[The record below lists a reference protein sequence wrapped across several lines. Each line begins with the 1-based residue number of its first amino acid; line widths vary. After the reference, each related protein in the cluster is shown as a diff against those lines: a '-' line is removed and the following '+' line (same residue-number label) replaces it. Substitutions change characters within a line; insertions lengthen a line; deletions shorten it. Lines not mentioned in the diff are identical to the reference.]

1 MQRTIRE
8 EMLRWLGVAV
18 AGTLAGILANGAQA
32 ATETEQRDLA
42 NQKIEWRS
50 PDFTTGKTIPLHLL
64 SINDF
69 HSQITAGEE
78 VDNRPVGSAP
88 VLAAYLK
95 AAETAARETTFIL
108 HAGDHVGASQPQSA
122 LLQDEP
128 GIMFFNMLGNDQC
141 RTDGHYGPD
150 CNLVGI
156 PGNHELDAGL
166 PEMLRL
172 IRGGNHAQG
181 PYLQD
186 PYKGANFPYI
196 CANLVQA
203 STGRP
208 LFAPYIV
215 RMVDGV
221 PVGFIGAILHQASSF
236 LSPES
241 LEGLQVLDEADTI
254 NRYVREL
261 QTQGVHTIIVVMHQG
276 GFQQTASE
284 TASHAS
290 LLGGDIA
297 AIVKRLDD
305 EVDVVLGGHT
315 HTFHNILAENNH
327 GKKILVVQAW
337 PKGTGF
343 ADIHLEISR
352 ASSDVVAMSSSIV
365 TTWAD
370 RGPGLKPDIQV
381 AALMNRVKDMG
392 NAIAEQ
398 VIANA
403 SRPITRAT
411 NNAGESALG
420 DLIADAQRKAMG
432 TDFAFMNSEG
442 IRADLAPGSITKAD
456 HYTVQPDHLNLI
468 KLELT
473 GRQIYDL
480 LNQQWSDREAE
491 GRFLQVSGLTYTW
504 DAAKPAGRRIVAVMK
519 DGKLLKPGKV
529 YTVTVNEYLAGGG
542 DDFTVLTK
550 GANPVVGPFVA
561 EALIQYVQAQP
572 QSVNAD
578 SESRIS
584 RLN

>member
-1 MQRTIRE
+1 MRKKIRE
-8 EMLRWLGVAV
+8 KVLCWIGVPLL
-18 AGTLAGILANGAQA
+18 GTLTGLLAIGAQA
-32 ATETEQRDLA
+32 ATETEMRDLA

-50 PDFTTGKTIPLHLL
+50 PDYNGKTIPLQLL

-88 VLAAYLK
+88 ILAAYLK
-95 AAETAARETTFIL
+95 AAEAGARGATFIL

-128 GIMFFNMLGNDQC
+128 GIMFFNMLGNNQC
-141 RTDGHYGPD
+141 QTEGHYGPD

-181 PYLQD
+181 PYLED

-196 CANLVQA
+196 CANLVQV
-203 STGRP
+203 STGKP
-208 LFAPYIV
+208 LFKPYVV
-215 RMVDGV
+215 RMVEGV
-221 PVGFIGAILHQASSF
+221 PVAFIGAILHQASSF

-241 LEGLQVLDEADTI
+241 LDGLKILDEADTI
-254 NRYVREL
+254 NRYVHEL
-261 QTQGVHTIIVVMHQG
+261 QSQGVHTIIAVMHQG
-276 GFQQTASE
+276 GFQQPASE
-284 TASHAS
+284 TASHVS
-290 LLGGDIA
+290 YLGGDIA
-297 AIVKRLDD
+297 PIVKRLDD
-305 EVDVVLGGHT
+305 DVDVVLTGHT

-327 GKKILVVQAW
+327 GKKMLVVQAW

-343 ADIHLEISR
+343 ADINLEISR
-352 ASSDVVAMSSSIV
+352 ANNDVVAMSSQIV

-381 AALMNRVKDMG
+381 ATLMNRVENMG
-392 NAIAEQ
+392 GALAEQ

-403 SRPITRAT
+403 SRPITRVT
-411 NNAGESALG
+411 NKAGESALG
-420 DLIADAQRKAMG
+420 DLIADAQRKVMG
-432 TDFAFMNSEG
+432 TDFAFVHSEG
-442 IRADLAPGSITKAD
+442 IRADLAPGSITKGD

-480 LNQQWSDREAE
+480 LNQQWSDRKGE

-504 DAAKPAGRRIVAVMK
+504 DAAKPAGQRIVAVMK
-519 DGKLLKPGKV
+519 DGKPLKNGKV

-550 GANPVVGPFVA
+550 GVNPVVGPFIA

-572 QSVNAD
+572 QLVNAD
-578 SESRIS
+578 IESRIS

>member
-1 MQRTIRE
+1 MQRTIRGK
-8 EMLRWLGVAV
+8 MLRWLGVAA

-32 ATETEQRDLA
+32 AIETEQRDLA
-42 NQKIEWRS
+42 NQRIEWRS
-50 PDFTTGKTIPLHLL
+50 PDYNGKTIPLHLL

-69 HSQITAGEE
+69 HSQITAGLE

-141 RTDGHYGPD
+141 RIDGNYGPG

-156 PGNHELDAGL
+156 P
-166 PEMLRL
+166 
-172 IRGGNHAQG
+172 GNHAQG

-208 LFAPYIV
+208 LFAPYVV
-215 RMVDGV
+215 RMVEGV
-221 PVGFIGAILHQASSF
+221 PVGFIGAILHQVSSF

-254 NRYVREL
+254 NRYVHEL
-261 QTQGVHTIIVVMHQG
+261 QTQGVHTIIAVMHQG
-276 GFQQTASE
+276 GFQQTVSE

-305 EVDVVLGGHT
+305 EVDVVLSGHT

-381 AALMNRVKDMG
+381 AALMNRVEDMG

-403 SRPITRAT
+403 SGPITRAT
-411 NNAGESALG
+411 NKAGESALG
-420 DLIADAQRKAMG
+420 DLIADAQRQAMG